1 MFNQKLPKFQSKAF
15 FAPMA
20 GISDPAFRLLC
31 REEGAGMVTTELTNA
46 NFILQKNKDLKLE
59 KKQITEILEFSPKES
74 PVGIQL
80 FGNDV
85 DKIVEAAKIV
95 EPFFDVIDFNMG
107 CPAPHITNQ
116 MAGAALLQKPEFN
129 EKLFTKLVNAVD
141 KPVTLKMRAGVGE
154 NNCYLFKSIG
164 KLAQDC
170 GVSMLTL
177 HPRTVKQGYSGKA
190 DWSRIKEL
198 KEHVNIPVV
207 GNGDVTSPEDAKKMI
222 EETGCDFVMIGR
234 AARGNPSLFRQVN
247 EYFKNGKYNLNLNS
261 QIDALFKYLKYTS
274 MYKIPFVA
282 IRSQAIQFTKGFQN
296 GASYRLRIGR
306 SKSLEEIKDIFN
318 ELKKENE

>member
-1 MFNQKLPKFQSKAF
+1 MKLPKFEGKAF

-31 REEGAGMVTTELTNA
+31 REEGAAMVTTELTNA
-46 NFILQKNKDLKLE
+46 NFIIQKNKELKLE
-59 KKQITEILEFSPKES
+59 EKEITEILEFSPKES

-95 EPFFDVIDFNMG
+95 EPYFDVIDFNMG

-129 EKLFTKLVNAVD
+129 EKLFTKLVDAVN
-141 KPVTLKMRAGVGE
+141 KPITLKMRAGVSE
-154 NNCYLFKSIG
+154 KDCYLFKSIG
-164 KLAQDC
+164 KLAENC

-190 DWSRIKEL
+190 DWTKIKEL
-198 KEHVNIPVV
+198 KESVNIPVV
-207 GNGDVTSPEDAKKMI
+207 GNGDITSPEDAKRMI
-222 EETGCDFVMIGR
+222 EETGCDYVMIGR
-234 AARGNPSLFRQVN
+234 SARGNPTIFKQVN
-247 EYFKNGKYNLNLNS
+247 DYFNKGSYEFNPLDQVNFGL
-261 QIDALFKYLKYTS
+261 KYLKYTEK
-274 MYKIPFVA
+274 YNIKFA
-282 IRSQAIQFTKGFQN
+282 QIRSQSMQFTRGIEGGGEF
-296 GASYRLRIGR
+296 RLKLGQSKNITEINEIFEDLKSRI
-306 SKSLEEIKDIFN
+306 
-318 ELKKENE
+318 